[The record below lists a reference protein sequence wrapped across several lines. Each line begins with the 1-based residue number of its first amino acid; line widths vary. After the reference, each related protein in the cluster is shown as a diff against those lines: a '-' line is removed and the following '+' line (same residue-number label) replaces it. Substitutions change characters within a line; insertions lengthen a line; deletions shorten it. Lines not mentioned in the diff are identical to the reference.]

1 MKIHAAKFG
10 VAFGIVYA
18 LIFFL
23 YGAVAALFGWGAEF
37 ATMIGDFYFGFGPT
51 LAGALIGTVWEVGTD
66 SASPSG
72 WLALEESTSTLASPF
87 IASVFQNHPQE

>member
-10 VAFGIVYA
+10 LAFGIVYA

-51 LAGALIGTVWEVGTD
+51 LAGALIGTVWGFALGFVFFAL
-66 SASPSG
+66 SAWIYNGLIGRSDAG
-72 WLALEESTSTLASPF
+72 
-87 IASVFQNHPQE
+87 